1 MRRIELCLSV
11 RRSAALSIDRAG
23 ASRFATLLSFA
34 RSRRSLSVSLSL
46 STYVDGDIAAPWPR
60 GLFRLLA
67 PGSHSRRESGLA
79 TCRRLRSFVRSL
91 IRTW

>member
-1 MRRIELCLSV
+1 MRRIELCLSFGG
-11 RRSAALSIDRAG
+11 SIDRAG

-34 RSRRSLSVSLSL
+34 RSRRSL

-79 TCRRLRSFVRSL
+79 TCRRLRSFVRSFV
-91 IRTW
+91 R